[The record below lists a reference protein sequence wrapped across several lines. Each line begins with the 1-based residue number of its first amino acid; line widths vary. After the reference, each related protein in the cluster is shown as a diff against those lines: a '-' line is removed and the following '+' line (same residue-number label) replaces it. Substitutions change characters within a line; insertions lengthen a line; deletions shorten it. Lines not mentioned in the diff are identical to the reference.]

1 MSQPLHLIA
10 FCLPWKGF
18 SYIEL
23 KSLPVGMLPSP
34 PKKYISHT
42 DKYTQQNKNTR
53 KNTYNYSES
62 MWNNNDDY
70 YYDGGGGDDNSIT

>member
-1 MSQPLHLIA
+1 
-10 FCLPWKGF
+10 
-18 SYIEL
+18 
-23 KSLPVGMLPSP
+23 VGMLPSP